1 MIVLSIHYHKPKVL
15 LVGTHTDLIS
25 KQQVTSVDDLL
36 QALIR
41 NTELEGLIHFA
52 SPTQMIFPVN
62 SLSPDDPGILHLQA
76 VLKHYAL
83 ESDEFQVTVLQK
95 WLIFSAVLQQ
105 INKPVWTYEKCFQV
119 GR

>member
-1 MIVLSIHYHKPKVL
+1 MSVLFRTLIVIHSLPHVVKPKVL
-15 LVGTHTDLIS
+15 LVGIHTDLIS

-41 NTELEGLIHFA
+41 NTEVESLVHFA
-52 SPTQMIFPVN
+52 SPSQMIFPVN
-62 SLSPDDPGILHLQA
+62 SLSPNDPGILHLQA

-83 ESDEFQVTVLQK
+83 DSDEFQVTVLLK

-105 INKPVWTYEKCFQV
+105 IHKPV
-119 GR
+119 